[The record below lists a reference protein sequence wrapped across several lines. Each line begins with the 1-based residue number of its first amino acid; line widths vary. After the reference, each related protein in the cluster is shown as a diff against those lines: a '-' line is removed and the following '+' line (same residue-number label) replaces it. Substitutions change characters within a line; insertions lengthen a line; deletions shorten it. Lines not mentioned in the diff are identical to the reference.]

1 MTRRFVVA
9 AVALVAVAA
18 ALAAIAAT
26 QGGASKRSSL
36 ARLSNDGRT
45 VTLQHGVIV
54 REAHLQRASLLAV
67 RGRLAVYRL
76 EGRTST
82 CFGTGDSNDVGQ
94 VGSVQ
99 CAHGPFPTAG
109 WPVLDLSI
117 YEGATHG
124 LRELSL
130 YRVEG
135 IAADGVTVV
144 EFLRPDGSVALKVP
158 VSGNVYS
165 TTEVP
170 SGAIAGVAA
179 LDKAGKELWRSP

>member
-9 AVALVAVAA
+9 AVALVAVAT

-36 ARLSNDGRT
+36 ARLSNEGRT

-82 CFGTGDSNDVGQ
+82 CFGTGDSNARSDRSSVRTARFRPRAGRSSTFRSTKGRRTAPESCPFT
-94 VGSVQ
+94 GSRASLPTVSRSWNSS
-99 CAHGPFPTAG
+99 GPT
-109 WPVLDLSI
+109 
-117 YEGATHG
+117 GA
-124 LRELSL
+124 
-130 YRVEG
+130 
-135 IAADGVTVV
+135 
-144 EFLRPDGSVALKVP
+144 
-158 VSGNVYS
+158 
-165 TTEVP
+165 
-170 SGAIAGVAA
+170 
-179 LDKAGKELWRSP
+179 WR

>member
-82 CFGTGDSNDVGQ
+82 CFRTGDSNDVGQ

-124 LRELSL
+124 PRELSL

-170 SGAIAGVAA
+170 SGAIAAVAA